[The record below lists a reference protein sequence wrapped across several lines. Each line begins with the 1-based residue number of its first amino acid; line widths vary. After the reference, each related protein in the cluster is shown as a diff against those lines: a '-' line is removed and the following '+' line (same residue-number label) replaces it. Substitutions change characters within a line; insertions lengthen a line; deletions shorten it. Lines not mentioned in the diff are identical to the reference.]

1 MATRVEKQTLD
12 STNVVVGYGVASF
25 ATYNEPVPPATTGTT
40 TYTTQDVVV
49 DVEIDY
55 SAYYERIATALE
67 TVATNS
73 TTIKNTLSDISTG
86 INNILAKQ
94 TIIADKQTT
103 IADKT
108 TAMETYQKK
117 LKELGEG
124 AGIRAIGP
132 FESWGNIATYKFLI
146 EQAKILDQTN
156 KASDDLQA
164 KALAEVQRYVDLIN
178 ARKSF

>member
-1 MATRVEKQTLD
+1 MATRVEKQTLSGTD
-12 STNVVVGYGVASF
+12 VVVGYGVVSIP
-25 ATYNEPVPPATTGTT
+25 TYNEPVPPATTGTT
-40 TYTTQDVVV
+40 TYSSQDVVV

-67 TVATNS
+67 TIATNS
-73 TTIKNTLSDISTG
+73 LAIKNNLDTIAT
-86 INNILAKQ
+86 KQ
-94 TIIADKQTT
+94 TTIADKQTT

-132 FESWGNIATYKFLI
+132 FEAWGNISTYKFLI
-146 EQAKILDQTN
+146 EQAKVLDTTNAASEDLQN
-156 KASDDLQA
+156 KAI
-164 KALAEVQRYVDLIN
+164 AEVQRYLDLIN

>member
-1 MATRVEKQTLD
+1 M
-12 STNVVVGYGVASF
+12 
-25 ATYNEPVPPATTGTT
+25 
-40 TYTTQDVVV
+40 VV

-67 TVATNS
+67 TIATNS
-73 TTIKNTLSDISTG
+73 LAIKNNLDTIATKQTTIAD
-86 INNILAKQ
+86 KQ
-94 TIIADKQTT
+94 TTIADKQTT

-132 FESWGNIATYKFLI
+132 FEAWGNISTYKFLI
-146 EQAKILDQTN
+146 EQAKVLDTTNAASEDLQN
-156 KASDDLQA
+156 KAI
-164 KALAEVQRYVDLIN
+164 AEVQRYLDLIN